1 MATTIGIVN
10 PGEMGAAVGASL
22 AGEGHEVLWASEGRS
37 GATEARATAAGLT
50 DTGSLGALIERSN
63 VIFSVCPPHA
73 AVDVARQLVGFQGLF
88 LDANAIAPATA
99 LEVRSVIE
107 KGGASYVDGGIIGSP
122 PGGRERT
129 RLYLSGERANEVAAL
144 FGPAQVLVKVVSASP
159 TAASAVKMGYAA
171 WTKGTAALLLDI
183 VALARAEGVEADLT
197 AEWSETSTELIGRS
211 WRAAQS
217 AATKGWRWVGEM
229 EEIAAS
235 FRAVGLPPGFHEASA
250 EIYRRSPHEVS
261 APANEETLD
270 TVIDALGGRAGSPAD

>member
-1 MATTIGIVN
+1 MATTIGIVH

-22 AGEGHEVLWASEGRS
+22 VAEGHEVLWASEGRS
-37 GATEARATAAGLT
+37 GATVARAEAAGLE
-50 DTGSLGALIERSN
+50 DAGSLGALVERSS
-63 VIFSVCPPHA
+63 VVLSVCPPHA
-73 AVDVARQLVGFQGLF
+73 AVEVARLLVGFDGLF

-107 KGGASYVDGGIIGSP
+107 KAGASYVDGGIIGSP
-122 PGGRERT
+122 LGGAERT
-129 RLYLSGERANEVAAL
+129 RIYLSGERAGEVAAL
-144 FGPAQVLVKVVSASP
+144 FGASQVLVKVISESP

-183 VALARAEGVEADLT
+183 VALARAEGVEDDLN
-197 AEWSETSTELIGRS
+197 AEWAETSAELIGRS

-270 TVIDALGGRAGSPAD
+270 TVIDALGGRAVGPSD